1 MRLDR
6 EDKAGLYVTVIFHLA
21 VIIILLLFSI
31 GKELGKENTFVLD
44 FTKQEEIERQE
55 KEAAFKEDISN
66 RLDAL
71 IKAAPSQ
78 NVRNIAVDGLSQL
91 KDDRNTDASK
101 LYEDAR
107 RLAEDLKDP
116 GRQSAVEEDARDEAV
131 EAYNPNKPAEKKRDY
146 SGPSVLSYI
155 LEGRKASHLEIPAYR
170 CYGGGQVTVI
180 ITVNPQGSVVNAKIM
195 EDVSSTDQCLRNFA
209 TRAARLSKFSA
220 TTATTAN
227 QLGEITYAFIAQ

>member
-1 MRLDR
+1 MRLNR
-6 EDKAGLYVTVIFHLA
+6 EDKAGLYVTAIFHLA
-21 VIIILLLFSI
+21 VIIILLLVQI
-31 GKELGKENTFVLD
+31 GRELGKEDTFVLD
-44 FTKQEEIERQE
+44 FSKQEEIEREE
-55 KEAAFKEDISN
+55 KEMAFKEDISN
-66 RLDAL
+66 RLDEL
-71 IKAAPSQ
+71 LRQAPSQ
-78 NVRNIAVDGLSQL
+78 HVRNIAVDGLSQL

-116 GRQSAVEEDARDEAV
+116 GRQSAIEEDARDEAV
-131 EAYNPNKPAEKKRDY
+131 EAWNPNTPSDKKRDY

-180 ITVNPQGSVVNAKIM
+180 ITVNPQGTVVNAKIM
-195 EDVSSTDQCLRNFA
+195 EDVSSADQCLRNFA

-220 TTATTAN
+220 TTATTQN

>member
-1 MRLDR
+1 MKFAR

-21 VIIILLLFSI
+21 VIIILLLFQI
-31 GKELGKENTFVLD
+31 GKELGRENTFVLD
-44 FTKQEEIERQE
+44 FTKQEEIEKQQQ
-55 KEAAFKEDISN
+55 EAAFKEDISE
-66 RLDAL
+66 RLDNL
-71 IKAAPSQ
+71 IKSAPSQ
-78 NVRNIAVDGLSQL
+78 SVRNIAVDGLSQL

-107 RLAEDLKDP
+107 LLAEDLKDP
-116 GRQSAVEEDARDEAV
+116 GRQSAVEEDARSEAV
-131 EAYNPNKPAEKKRDY
+131 ESYNPSEVSEKKRDY

-195 EDVSSTDQCLRNFA
+195 EDVSTNDQCLRNFA

-220 TTATTAN
+220 TTATTQN